1 MPLTDL
7 FGQALTGAAGTR
19 RNPPAIDAIRVLR
32 ERRASRALQAHLRQ
46 PNLVLFDEVLAFLA
60 APLVAWTVP
69 AEYRTDCLSVPAH
82 PQSSTEEQAPSDADP
97 PIADDP
103 WGPAWITDR
112 LGQGWS
118 KASIDF
124 LQVRLFWRSLEEL
137 ALSNN
142 EHEKWSVLK
151 WMYRP
156 AIWRYYVWDR
166 RIQRSHALLVHEA
179 DEPFTFHNCCIA
191 ARMDEDVIR
200 EGVRRH
206 CPADLIEAVARVVR
220 V

>member
-1 MPLTDL
+1 MSLTDL
-7 FGQALTGAAGTR
+7 FGHPLPLGPSGQRMPRAAECMRGS
-19 RNPPAIDAIRVLR
+19 R
-32 ERRASRALQAHLRQ
+32 ERRARRALQAHLRQ
-46 PNLVLFDEVLAFLA
+46 PNLVLFDEALEFLA
-60 APLVAWTVP
+60 APLVAWRVP
-69 AEYRTDCLSVPAH
+69 APYRSDCLSVPAH
-82 PQSSTEEQAPSDADP
+82 PESSAEEQAPSGADS
-97 PIADDP
+97 PIAYDP
-103 WGPAWITDR
+103 WGPVWITDR
-112 LGQGWS
+112 LGHGWS

-166 RIQRSHALLVHEA
+166 RIQRSHALVVHET

>member
-1 MPLTDL
+1 
-7 FGQALTGAAGTR
+7 
-19 RNPPAIDAIRVLR
+19 
-32 ERRASRALQAHLRQ
+32 
-46 PNLVLFDEVLAFLA
+46 
-60 APLVAWTVP
+60 
-69 AEYRTDCLSVPAH
+69 
-82 PQSSTEEQAPSDADP
+82 
-97 PIADDP
+97 
-103 WGPAWITDR
+103 
-112 LGQGWS
+112 
-118 KASIDF
+118 
-124 LQVRLFWRSLEEL
+124 L

-166 RIQRSHALLVHEA
+166 RIQRSHALLVHET